1 LNGAETLVRTL
12 LASGVNTCFAN
23 PGTSEMHF
31 VAALDRV
38 PGMHCVLCLFEG
50 VATGAADGYGRMAE
64 KPAITLL
71 HGGPGL
77 GNGLANLHNARRAQ
91 TPVLNVVGD
100 QATHHRP
107 LDPPLTAD
115 TEGWARGLSAWTRVV
130 QSVSTIGADA
140 AAAVQAARTA
150 HGQIATLIAPAD
162 TCWDD
167 GGIEGTPLPV
177 PPAGQVAP
185 HVIRQ
190 IAQVLRSGEPAVLI
204 LGGSPIRATMV
215 ADAQRIAAA
224 TGAKLTAAQFNARVE
239 RGRGRHPIPRLPY
252 GIDQAMAVMAGAQH
266 IVLIGT
272 MPPVAPFAYPDKP
285 GYLAP
290 EAATTHVLA
299 RPEQDVA
306 DALTRLADELGA
318 PDVPAPEHKRLDLP
332 TKAEI
337 TQENITQMLAALL
350 PENAVVIDESV
361 SFGRNFFN
369 GLSAAAPHDWLQI
382 TGAAIGSGLPM
393 ATGAAIAAPGRRVVA
408 LQADGSAMYT
418 LQALWTQARER
429 LPITTVLLSNR
440 KYQILLGELTNVGA
454 NAGRVALDMMDLGN
468 PDIAWTSLAQGMGVG
483 VLQLTGEGRKLAHI
497 TKESVLHCTRAYIG
511 DPHEYKKLQNLRQP
525 YISPKEQSVQQPDG
539 SFLTMPLV
547 ESAGEIEFEE
557 IAAAMESL
565 TQRREGTSVGVI
577 AGCVLRIA
585 DARQSGELEYLQLH
599 EASLTPWEGH
609 SGFSLFASNS
619 DTRGI
624 GIYYQAGKMGFVFIV
639 GDSECC
645 RKEYAQTAKDFVE
658 MAKKKYDLNLA

>member
-1 LNGAETLVRTL
+1 MNGAETLVRTL
-12 LASGVNTCFAN
+12 LASGVDTCFAN

-91 TPVLNVVGD
+91 TPLLNVVGD

-130 QSVSTIGADA
+130 QSVSTIGTDA

-167 GGIEGTPLPV
+167 GGSEGAPLPV
-177 PPAGQVAP
+177 SPAGQVAP

-204 LGGSPIRATMV
+204 LGGSPIRATMA

-290 EAATTHVLA
+290 PR
-299 RPEQDVA
+299 RPPMCWRVPSRTSPMRSPGSRTSWA
-306 DALTRLADELGA
+306 A
-318 PDVPAPEHKRLDLP
+318 PDVPAPEHKRVELP

-337 TQENITQMLAALL
+337 TAENITQMLAALL

-393 ATGAAIAAPGRRVVA
+393 ATGAAIAAPERRVVA

-468 PDIAWTSLAQGMGVG
+468 PDIAWTSLAQGMGV
-483 VLQLTGEGRKLAHI
+483 EAA
-497 TKESVLHCTRAYIG
+497 RATTANEFA
-511 DPHEYKKLQNLRQP
+511 DLF
-525 YISPKEQSVQQPDG
+525 EQANKARGPC
-539 SFLTMPLV
+539 LIELV
-547 ESAGEIEFEE
+547 I
-557 IAAAMESL
+557 
-565 TQRREGTSVGVI
+565 
-577 AGCVLRIA
+577 
-585 DARQSGELEYLQLH
+585 
-599 EASLTPWEGH
+599 
-609 SGFSLFASNS
+609 
-619 DTRGI
+619 
-624 GIYYQAGKMGFVFIV
+624 
-639 GDSECC
+639 
-645 RKEYAQTAKDFVE
+645 
-658 MAKKKYDLNLA
+658 

>member
-1 LNGAETLVRTL
+1 
-12 LASGVNTCFAN
+12 
-23 PGTSEMHF
+23 MHF

-115 TEGWARGLSAWTRVV
+115 TEGWVRGLSAWTRVV
-130 QSVSTIGADA
+130 QTVSTIGADA
-140 AAAVQAARTA
+140 AAAVQAARVA

-177 PPAGQVAP
+177 SPAGQVAP

-190 IAQVLRSGEPAVLI
+190 IAHVLRSGEPPAPI
-204 LGGSPIRATMV
+204 LGGAPIRATMV

-224 TGAKLTAAQFNARVE
+224 TGAKLTVAQFNARVE

-272 MPPVAPFAYPDKP
+272 MAPVAPFAYPDKP

-290 EAATTHVLA
+290 DAATTHVLA

-306 DALTRLADELGA
+306 DALARLAGELGA
-318 PDVPAPEHKRLDLP
+318 PMSPAPEHKRLELP

-337 TQENITQMLAALL
+337 TPENITQMLAALL

-369 GLSAAAPHDWLQI
+369 GSSAAAPHDWLQI

-393 ATGAAIAAPGRRVVA
+393 ATGAAIAAPGRLRGRTAGGRIGNVYAAGVVDAGARAAADHDGPA
-408 LQADGSAMYT
+408 LEPED
-418 LQALWTQARER
+418 
-429 LPITTVLLSNR
+429 
-440 KYQILLGELTNVGA
+440 QILLGELTNVGA

-468 PDIAWTSLAQGMGVG
+468 PDIAWTSLAQGMGV
-483 VLQLTGEGRKLAHI
+483 EAA
-497 TKESVLHCTRAYIG
+497 RATTANEFA
-511 DPHEYKKLQNLRQP
+511 DLF
-525 YISPKEQSVQQPDG
+525 VQANKARGP
-539 SFLTMPLV
+539 FL
-547 ESAGEIEFEE
+547 IEL
-557 IAAAMESL
+557 M
-565 TQRREGTSVGVI
+565 T
-577 AGCVLRIA
+577 
-585 DARQSGELEYLQLH
+585 
-599 EASLTPWEGH
+599 
-609 SGFSLFASNS
+609 
-619 DTRGI
+619 
-624 GIYYQAGKMGFVFIV
+624 
-639 GDSECC
+639 
-645 RKEYAQTAKDFVE
+645 
-658 MAKKKYDLNLA
+658 

>member
-1 LNGAETLVRTL
+1 MNGAETLVRTL

-252 GIDQAMAVMAGAQH
+252 GIDQAMAVMAGAKH

-272 MPPVAPFAYPDKP
+272 MAPVAPFAYPDRP

-306 DALTRLADELGA
+306 DALPGWRTSWVRLTSRAGAQAPRPADEAGII
-318 PDVPAPEHKRLDLP
+318 P
-332 TKAEI
+332 
-337 TQENITQMLAALL
+337 ENITQMLAALL
-350 PENAVVIDESV
+350 PENAMVVDESV
-361 SFGRNFFN
+361 RRPQ
-369 GLSAAAPHDWLQI
+369 LLQRLYHRRAPRLVADHRRRDRL
-382 TGAAIGSGLPM
+382 GHSHG
-393 ATGAAIAAPGRRVVA
+393 TGAAIAGPGRRVVT
-408 LQADGSAMYT
+408 LQADRSAMYT
-418 LQALWTQARER
+418 VQALWTQARER
-429 LPITTVLLSNR
+429 LPITRSSSQPKVRNPA
-440 KYQILLGELTNVGA
+440 QEMTNVGA
-454 NAGRVALDMMDLGN
+454 NPGRVALDMID
-468 PDIAWTSLAQGMGVG
+468 
-483 VLQLTGEGRKLAHI
+483 
-497 TKESVLHCTRAYIG
+497 IG
-511 DPHEYKKLQNLRQP
+511 DPDIGWPSQRHGHRGGTGHHSERIRRPLCSGRRGPRSVPDRIDHIDISASRHGWGLAAKDSLEKLLDVRLKP
-525 YISPKEQSVQQPDG
+525 RDPS
-539 SFLTMPLV
+539 
-547 ESAGEIEFEE
+547 E
-557 IAAAMESL
+557 IAILIGKEFDL
-565 TQRREGTSVGVI
+565 TGDLSQQEPPLLSRRPFDGRPPCMGISDDRDRSTGRADRCGGCHRTPRLSTATARDGHGAPTRSPACR
-577 AGCVLRIA
+577 AGR
-585 DARQSGELEYLQLH
+585 H
-599 EASLTPWEGH
+599 
-609 SGFSLFASNS
+609 
-619 DTRGI
+619 
-624 GIYYQAGKMGFVFIV
+624 
-639 GDSECC
+639 
-645 RKEYAQTAKDFVE
+645 AQPT
-658 MAKKKYDLNLA
+658 

>member
-1 LNGAETLVRTL
+1 MGVKFFLNPRPINRSRAVMSQNNPETRNPALNGAETLVRTL

-50 VATGAADGYGRMAE
+50 VATGAADGYGRIAA

-140 AAAVQAARTA
+140 AAAVQAARVA

-177 PPAGQVAP
+177 LPAGQVAP

-252 GIDQAMAVMAGAQH
+252 GIDQAMAVMAGAQ
-266 IVLIGT
+266 
-272 MPPVAPFAYPDKP
+272 
-285 GYLAP
+285 
-290 EAATTHVLA
+290 
-299 RPEQDVA
+299 DVA
-306 DALTRLADELGA
+306 DALARLADELGA
-318 PDVPAPEHKRLDLP
+318 PDVPAPEHKRVDLP

-369 GLSAAAPHDWLQI
+369 GLSAAPPHDWLQI

-408 LQADGSAMYT
+408 LQADGSARYT

-440 KYQILLGELTNVGA
+440 QYQILLGELTNVGA
-454 NAGRVALDMMDLGN
+454 NAGRIALDMMDLGN
-468 PDIAWTSLAQGMGVG
+468 PDIAWTSLAQGMGV
-483 VLQLTGEGRKLAHI
+483 EAA
-497 TKESVLHCTRAYIG
+497 RATTANEFA
-511 DPHEYKKLQNLRQP
+511 DLF
-525 YISPKEQSVQQPDG
+525 VQANKARGP
-539 SFLTMPLV
+539 FL
-547 ESAGEIEFEE
+547 IEL
-557 IAAAMESL
+557 I
-565 TQRREGTSVGVI
+565 I
-577 AGCVLRIA
+577 
-585 DARQSGELEYLQLH
+585 
-599 EASLTPWEGH
+599 
-609 SGFSLFASNS
+609 
-619 DTRGI
+619 
-624 GIYYQAGKMGFVFIV
+624 
-639 GDSECC
+639 
-645 RKEYAQTAKDFVE
+645 
-658 MAKKKYDLNLA
+658 